1 MYTRIHL
8 YSIYKLSYL
17 QGVEHEMSIK
27 MSITPA
33 RNLGEQAYERI
44 RESIISLEL
53 TPGQIV
59 QENELAMTLG
69 ISRTPVREAFH
80 LLITEQL
87 IEVLPQR
94 TKKIANISVSKV
106 LESSVVRLSLE
117 RTAFQLA
124 AMQWRAS
131 NDHVKVEKQLE
142 KLLNKQKEAAELQN
156 TAQFLRL
163 DELFHKEIMRL
174 AGNRTLLEVV
184 HQMRGHL
191 NRFRFLAMKELVLTK
206 GLVREH
212 EEIFACLRSR
222 DERGLVQLLESHLE
236 KIKEEIPSLR
246 EKFDHYFQD

>member
-1 MYTRIHL
+1 MP
-8 YSIYKLSYL
+8 
-17 QGVEHEMSIK
+17 IK

-33 RNLGEQAYERI
+33 RNLSEQAYEHM

-59 QENELAMTLG
+59 QENELAATLG
-69 ISRTPVREAFH
+69 ISRTPVRDAFH
-80 LLITEQL
+80 LLITERL

-106 LESSVVRLSLE
+106 LESSMVRLSLE
-117 RTAFQLA
+117 RTAFRLA
-124 AMQWRAS
+124 AKQWGTS
-131 NDHVKVEKQLE
+131 KEYIIVEKQLE
-142 KLLNKQKEAAELQN
+142 KLLEEQKEAAELQN

-163 DELFHKEIMRL
+163 DEWFHKQIMLL
-174 AGNRTLLEVV
+174 AGNQTLLEVV

-222 DERGLVQLLESHLE
+222 DDRGVVQLLESHLG
-236 KIKEEIPSLR
+236 KINEEIPALR
-246 EKFDHYFQD
+246 EKFDRYFQD